1 MKLYFLAGFMSAFSV
16 LLVAQSSSLPPDV
29 DAQSFSRLP
38 VVPRAQLDAN
48 GQRIYDVVNG
58 KDATAPRLGP
68 PAISMHSIAV
78 AEPLDALNRALRQ
91 SVITPKYFELST
103 LIAAREF
110 DSEYIWSGHEPAAER
125 AGVSKDVIEAVRH
138 NRDVRGLPEKTLS

>member
-68 PAISMHSIAV
+68 PAISMPPGSSMLPNLLRAPSKSPRTKAIIA
-78 AEPLDALNRALRQ
+78 RR
-91 SVITPKYFELST
+91 
-103 LIAAREF
+103 
-110 DSEYIWSGHEPAAER
+110 
-125 AGVSKDVIEAVRH
+125 
-138 NRDVRGLPEKTLS
+138 